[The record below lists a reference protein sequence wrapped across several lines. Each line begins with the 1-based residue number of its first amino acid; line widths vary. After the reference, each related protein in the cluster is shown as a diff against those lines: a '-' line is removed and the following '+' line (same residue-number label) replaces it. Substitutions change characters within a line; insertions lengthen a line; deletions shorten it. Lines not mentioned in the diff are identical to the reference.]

1 MLTFI
6 LNIIAIIEGYCIWL
20 WNIITG
26 KTAAKAK
33 YRMAIC
39 NNCEHNKNGICK
51 LCGCILKAKTRV
63 HFLEDDNGISINGCP

>member
-1 MLTFI
+1 M
-6 LNIIAIIEGYCIWL
+6 IIEGYCIWF

-33 YRMAIC
+33 ARLKIC
-39 NNCEHNKNGICK
+39 AQCEHNNHGICN

-63 HFLEDDNGISINGCP
+63 PFLEDSQGKSIDGCPEKRW